1 MLKERPQKKAV
12 EPISERSEAKLKPDV
27 KTDLKGI
34 LKCVKDFST
43 VEVQTDSVAEIV
55 VIEEPVEI
63 PSVMALN
70 EEEKEESSN
79 YVLEQL
85 SDNEQFE
92 PRPTQGD
99 SLVVMQERE

>member
-1 MLKERPQKKAV
+1 M
-12 EPISERSEAKLKPDV
+12 
-27 KTDLKGI
+27 
-34 LKCVKDFST
+34 
-43 VEVQTDSVAEIV
+43 
-55 VIEEPVEI
+55 
-63 PSVMALN
+63 MALN